1 MKSSNYN
8 IFYADNQLLFN
19 SFSQCLLQIPSSI
32 YEILKNENFDELD
45 VDTLN
50 LFKNKKIITESYEY
64 ERHQLECE
72 LNNAIHSHKNVN
84 IVISFTSA
92 CNLNCWYCIENARKN
107 IDNNKFLNEENWQKI
122 KEAIVNDIINDETRN
137 VDVVLYG
144 GEPMLNKP
152 MVLNVINDLRDIKN
166 ENLKMRLTLISNGTL
181 MDGADEILK
190 KVDNVQITID
200 ATKENHNYNRPYKNG
215 NGTFDDIYNS
225 LLKYA
230 FLYSDK
236 FILRVNVTIEDY
248 EKVINFMSKLKN
260 DGLNNVLKFISFCPI
275 MDNKCKECRDVSID
289 AEECIYKL
297 ELFAKQN
304 GFKTS
309 RLHEYG
315 LCAAYNDSTLCVDE
329 NLNLYTCIGFIYD
342 QAIGCIE
349 NGKIIKNK
357 VNIKMSCNIDDKC
370 KFFPLCLGEGPC
382 RKLCCKEYYE
392 KFYPKYLMLE
402 HNIQL

>member
-19 SFSQCLLQIPSSI
+19 SFSKCLMKISTSI
-32 YEILKNENFDELD
+32 YEILKDEQFEKLD
-45 VDTLN
+45 KNTLD
-50 LFKNKKIITESYEY
+50 LFIKNKIITESYEY
-64 ERHQLECE
+64 EKNLLQYE
-72 LNNAIHSHKNVN
+72 LLNAINSHKSSN
-84 IVISFTSA
+84 IIISLTSS
-92 CNLNCWYCIENARKN
+92 CNLNCWYCIENSRKF
-107 IDNNKFLNEENWQKI
+107 IHNKRMLSFENWEKI
-122 KEAIVNDIINDETRN
+122 KEVIMNDIINTESRN
-137 VDVVLYG
+137 IQVVLYG

-152 MVLNVINDLRDIKN
+152 LILKIVDDLRTLETNDLKFQI
-166 ENLKMRLTLISNGTL
+166 TLITNGTL
-181 MDGADEILK
+181 LEGENEIMGKL
-190 KVDNVQITID
+190 DSIQITID
-200 ATKENHNYNRPYKNG
+200 ANESNHNINRPYKNG
-215 NGTFDDIYNS
+215 KGTYNDIYNT

-230 FLYSDK
+230 FLFPFK
-236 FILRVNVTIEDY
+236 FILRINLIAEDY
-248 EKVINFMSKLKN
+248 EKIIDFMHRLKN
-260 DGLNNVLKFISFCPI
+260 DKINNVLKFITFCPI
-275 MDNKCKECRDVSID
+275 IDNKCKQCREVSMES
-289 AEECIYKL
+289 EECMYNL
-297 ELFAKQN
+297 NVFAKHN
-304 GFKTS
+304 DFKIS
-309 RLHEYG
+309 HLHEYG

-329 NLNLYTCIGFIYD
+329 NLNLYPCIGFMYD